1 MPDSWKVHAS
11 FLLAAATILLLFFQP
26 SLLPDLLASSGNGIH
41 TFKTMLI
48 SILLE
53 ALPFLLL
60 GVFVSSFMQAFVPES
75 WFRKWIPK
83 NPVLGVLAV
92 CLIGIVF
99 PLCECGMIPIVRRLV
114 SKGLPLYAGV
124 AFILVGPIVN
134 PIVFSATYAAFR
146 TKPEMVY
153 ARMGLAV
160 AVTLAIALVVY
171 FFVKSNPMR
180 QSTATGGHHVHGSG
194 HGHHHRH
201 HHRRNKL
208 EEMLEHA
215 GGEFF
220 DMGKFLVLGALITAA
235 VQSFVPRADL
245 VGIGQGPIASHLFM
259 MGFSFA
265 LSLCSTSDAFV
276 ASSFAGSFSMGSL
289 LTFLVFGPMLD
300 LKSALM
306 LLSVFKTKFV
316 LFLAAMIAIA
326 TLAGAWIVGSLLWS

>member
-1 MPDSWKVHAS
+1 MPDTWKLHAA
-11 FLLAAATILLLFFQP
+11 FLLAVGTILLLFFQP

-83 NPVLGVLAV
+83 NPVLGVLVV

-134 PIVFSATYAAFR
+134 PIVFSATFAAFR
-146 TKPEMVY
+146 TKPEMGY

-160 AVTLAIALVVY
+160 AVALAIALVVF

-180 QSTATGGHHVHGSG
+180 HSTGGTEGQHVHGPG
-194 HGHHHRH
+194 HDHHHHHR
-201 HHRRNKL
+201 RRNKL

-245 VGIGQGPIASHLFM
+245 VGIGQGPFTSHLFM

-300 LKSALM
+300 LKSTLM

-316 LFLAAMIAIA
+316 LFLAAMIAIT